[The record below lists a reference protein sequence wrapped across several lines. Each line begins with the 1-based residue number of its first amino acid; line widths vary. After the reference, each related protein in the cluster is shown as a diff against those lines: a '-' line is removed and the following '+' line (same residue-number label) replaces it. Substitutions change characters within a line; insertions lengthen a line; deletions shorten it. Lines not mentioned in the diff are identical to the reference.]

1 MKVAFFSMALL
12 LLMLGFILWN
22 ALYIKEVFDEMN
34 RQIGG
39 LPSFSD
45 PACLEAAESIC
56 RYWEQQA
63 DIVGLSVGFSTVDR
77 VSEQA
82 ALLQACV
89 ACGDFYGF
97 QNAKT
102 LLLDAVGDMHR
113 AERFSI
119 GNLL

>member
-1 MKVAFFSMALL
+1 
-12 LLMLGFILWN
+12 
-22 ALYIKEVFDEMN
+22 MN
-34 RQIGG
+34 RQING

-45 PACLEAAESIC
+45 PACLDAAEAIC

-63 DIVGLSVGFSTVDR
+63 DRVGLSVGFPTVDR
-77 VSEQA
+77 VNEQT